1 MDTKL
6 VARAKLFLYAGI
18 FSPIKQ
24 SRVER
29 MGTDDPAQLKFDYQT
44 LQDWSP
50 TQFSCR
56 KNKFNFQFDLRQ
68 LWLTVLCC
76 VVGVSVPL
84 VNILRWLALL
94 LGFPIV
100 SGRAKCDV
108 YKRKAVRLSVFLFPG
123 GSQNSGINLIMPS
136 CRHPATRLI
145 LSWSSWFNFTKFRIK
160 TWQQF

>member
-24 SRVER
+24 RRVER

-44 LQDWSP
+44 LQDWSA
-50 TQFSCR
+50 SSDWAGG
-56 KNKFNFQFDLRQ
+56 KINSILKFDLRQ

-136 CRHPATRLI
+136 CHPATRLI

-160 TWQQF
+160 TCEQF

>member
-1 MDTKL
+1 ML
-6 VARAKLFLYAGI
+6 EI

-24 SRVER
+24 RRVLRR
-29 MGTDDPAQLKFDYQT
+29 MGTDDPTQLKFDYQT

-56 KNKFNFQFDLRQ
+56 KNKFNFKIWSSLV
-68 LWLTVLCC
+68 LLCPSWLCC
-76 VVGVSVPL
+76 VLSVSL
-84 VNILRWLALL
+84 VNILTFLAGL

-136 CRHPATRLI
+136 CHPATRLI

-160 TWQQF
+160 TCEQF